1 MDYSKATNEQLWT
14 IMRSDAECPLHLLE
28 GVFQEA
34 LKRDMILHFILSVIK
49 KRYTTSEKAQEYLK
63 LSHEDV
69 IQEGYIGAT
78 TAIQEHIPGKGTF
91 TNLLFIKISQV
102 YGKIAERNM
111 MQKRNGETCSYQDWL
126 DGAGNTFEFYL
137 LDQRTNVEKQV
148 VTKVCVEQMLEL
160 VSKKQKEVLLQFI
173 QGYTYEEIAKQ
184 LNTKKSTVS
193 ERIQNAFIKITG
205 DRVNLKDY
213 FPIERA
219 SYKNVG

>member
-1 MDYSKATNEQLWT
+1 MDYSKATDKQLWM

-34 LKRDMILHFILSVIK
+34 LKRDLILHFILSVIK

-78 TAIQEHIPGKGTF
+78 NALQGYTPGKGTF
-91 TNLLFIKISQV
+91 TNLLFIKISQE

-111 MQKRNGETCSYQDWL
+111 MKKRNGETCSYQDWL
-126 DGAGNTFEFYL
+126 DSAGNTFEFYL
-137 LDQRTNVEKQV
+137 LDQQTNVEKQV

-160 VSKKQKEVLLQFI
+160 VSEKQKEVLLQFI
-173 QGYTYEEIAKQ
+173 QGYTYEESKEKR
-184 LNTKKSTVS
+184 T
-193 ERIQNAFIKITG
+193 ERIGTSESQI
-205 DRVNLKDY
+205 
-213 FPIERA
+213 
-219 SYKNVG
+219 